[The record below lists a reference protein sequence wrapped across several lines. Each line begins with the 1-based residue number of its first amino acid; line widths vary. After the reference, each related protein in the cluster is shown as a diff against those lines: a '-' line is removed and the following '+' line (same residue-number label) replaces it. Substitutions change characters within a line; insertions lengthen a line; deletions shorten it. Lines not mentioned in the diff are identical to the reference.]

1 VSDSDPVRLIDTR
14 LVRSFVV
21 GLIAGLLASAV
32 AYLVEHSRL
41 AIGPYAFY
49 GNGALIVPAVGG
61 ALALY
66 AAWLV
71 APGRSGRG
79 AAVVPGTIGVILGVG
94 AISLE
99 GGIGPGLLFTGLLF
113 VLPTALV
120 GYAVWWAL
128 GTARLRP
135 TTKTL
140 WALAI
145 AGFVVA
151 GLGSLLGIG
160 MLGFGLMLG
169 AAIYASV
176 KAERPLPLALG
187 FVAAL
192 AGSSLGVP
200 LLIIR

>member
-1 VSDSDPVRLIDTR
+1 M
-14 LVRSFVV
+14 RSFVV
-21 GLIAGLLASAV
+21 GLIAGLLVSVV

-66 AAWLV
+66 ATWLV
-71 APGRSGRG
+71 ALGRGRG
-79 AAVVPGTIGVILGVG
+79 AALVLGTIGVILGVG

-128 GTARLRP
+128 ATGRLRP
-135 TTKTL
+135 TTGTL
-140 WALAI
+140 WALGI
-145 AGFVVA
+145 VGFAVA
-151 GLGSLLGIG
+151 GLGSLVGLG

-176 KAERPLPLALG
+176 QAERPLPLALG
-187 FVAAL
+187 FVAGL
-192 AGSSLGVP
+192 VGWSLGVP
-200 LLIIR
+200 LLFIR

>member
-1 VSDSDPVRLIDTR
+1 M
-14 LVRSFVV
+14 RSFVV
-21 GLIAGLLASAV
+21 GLVAGLLVSAV

-49 GNGALIVPAVGG
+49 GNGALIVPAIGG

-66 AAWLV
+66 ATWLV
-71 APGRSGRG
+71 APGRGGRG

-99 GGIGPGLLFTGLLF
+99 GGIGPGLLDTGLLF

-128 GTARLRP
+128 GTGRLRP
-135 TTKTL
+135 TTGTL
-140 WALAI
+140 WALGI
-145 AGFVVA
+145 VGFAVA
-151 GLGSLLGIG
+151 GLGSLLGLG

-176 KAERPLPLALG
+176 QAERRLPLALG

-192 AGSSLGVP
+192 LGSSLGVP
-200 LLIIR
+200 LLFIR